1 MYVPDGKPTC
11 RKAVSGFDSEN
22 WKARSKVVLLL
33 LVLLDLVGWMKRNDV
48 GATVSWVMLM
58 L

>member
-1 MYVPDGKPTC
+1 MNVPDGKPTC

-22 WKARSKVVLLL
+22 WNARSKVVLEE
-33 LVLLDLVGWMKRNDV
+33 LVLLDLVGEMNLNEA
-48 GATVSWVMLM
+48 GAVVSWVMLM